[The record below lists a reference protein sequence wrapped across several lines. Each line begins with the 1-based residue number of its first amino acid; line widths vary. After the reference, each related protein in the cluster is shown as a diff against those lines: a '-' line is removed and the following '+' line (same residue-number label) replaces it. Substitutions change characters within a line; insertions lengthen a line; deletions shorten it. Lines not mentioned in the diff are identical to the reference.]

1 MASHGI
7 LLASLLVLS
16 CFSQTS
22 YGIVLFSSL
31 KDSLLVTA
39 SHTENQVLKAG
50 IDKLTVSWGLNQ
62 SYEAGTD
69 STFKTIK
76 VNLCFAQVSQ
86 VDRGWRKTVDNLA
99 KDKTCLVKIV
109 ERPYTSNKSNDSF
122 DWIIERDVPG
132 ATYFVRAYAFN
143 AAGQQ
148 VAYGQTTDAKKTA
161 NLFVVEGITGRH
173 LSLDI
178 TSVAFSAFSVLSL
191 ACFFI
196 AEKRRAKSS

>member
-109 ERPYTSNKSNDSF
+109 ERPYTSSKSNDSF

-132 ATYFVRAYAFN
+132 ATYFVRAYAFD
-143 AAGQQ
+143 AADQQ

>member
-16 CFSQTS
+16 CLSQTS

-31 KDSLLVTA
+31 KDSLFVTA
-39 SHTENQVLKAG
+39 SHAENQVLKAG

-62 SYEAGTD
+62 SSEAGTD

-76 VNLCFAQVSQ
+76 VKLCYAPVSQ

-99 KDKTCLVKIV
+99 KDKTCLFKIV
-109 ERPYTSNKSNDSF
+109 ESSYTSKSNDSVE
-122 DWIIERDVPG
+122 WTIERDLPG

-143 AAGQQ
+143 AAGQE
-148 VAYGQTTDAKKTA
+148 VAYGQTTNAKKTA
-161 NLFVVEGITGRH
+161 NLFVVEGISGRH
-173 LSLDI
+173 MSLDI
-178 TSVAFSAFSVLSL
+178 ASVVFSVFSVLSL
-191 ACFFI
+191 AGFFI

>member
-31 KDSLLVTA
+31 KDSLFVTA
-39 SHTENQVLKAG
+39 SHAENKVLKAG

-62 SYEAGTD
+62 SSEAGTD

-76 VNLCFAQVSQ
+76 VKLCYAPVSQ

-99 KDKTCLVKIV
+99 KDKTCLLKIV
-109 ERPYTSNKSNDSF
+109 ERSYTSKSNDSVE
-122 DWIIERDVPG
+122 WTIERDVPG

-143 AAGQQ
+143 AAGQE
-148 VAYGQTTDAKKTA
+148 VAYGQTTNAKKTA
-161 NLFVVEGITGRH
+161 NLFVVEGISGRH
-173 LSLDI
+173 MSLDI
-178 TSVAFSAFSVLSL
+178 ASVVFSVFSVLSL
-191 ACFFI
+191 GGFFI

>member
-7 LLASLLVLS
+7 LLSSLLVLS
-16 CFSQTS
+16 CLSQTS

-31 KDSLLVTA
+31 KDSLFVTA
-39 SHTENQVLKAG
+39 SHAENQVLKAG

-62 SYEAGTD
+62 SSEAGTD

-76 VNLCFAQVSQ
+76 VKLCYAPVSQ

-99 KDKTCLVKIV
+99 KDKTCLFKIV
-109 ERPYTSNKSNDSF
+109 ERSYTSKSNDSVE
-122 DWIIERDVPG
+122 WTIERDVPG

-143 AAGQQ
+143 AAGQE
-148 VAYGQTTDAKKTA
+148 VAYGQTTNAKKTA
-161 NLFVVEGITGRH
+161 NVFVVDGISGRH
-173 LSLDI
+173 MSLDI
-178 TSVAFSAFSVLSL
+178 ASVVFSVFSVLSL
-191 ACFFI
+191 TGFFI